1 MFRIK
6 FYVQAMDK
14 IGKNY
19 FLRIIVMLNIE
30 EIYNYNYNRMI
41 ELISSIVIKNLH
53 SYIWK
58 GIFVSKCSQYI
69 FSFSLRCLLKATVK
83 LYFTVD
89 PCLSVYV

>member
-53 SYIWK
+53 SYI
-58 GIFVSKCSQYI
+58 
-69 FSFSLRCLLKATVK
+69 
-83 LYFTVD
+83 
-89 PCLSVYV
+89 